1 MARKFWHQLLRINF
15 TAISNYITRDIL
27 GLAKSSFLERY
38 THVFCVFLLSGILH
52 LTADVVG
59 NIPMGESGAMV
70 FFLSFV
76 LGYMIEDGVQ
86 AVWRTRFQGSATSEA
101 GSTNSQKEPEM
112 WKKVLGYIWV
122 LAFLTITS
130 AVYFEP
136 VRKRPERQLALV
148 PWSFVGVIGLEMMG
162 ALVVVGGVLLMVVF
176 KVEV

>member
-1 MARKFWHQLLRINF
+1 M
-15 TAISNYITRDIL
+15 
-27 GLAKSSFLERY
+27 
-38 THVFCVFLLSGILH
+38 FCVFLLSGILH

-86 AVWRTRFQGSATSEA
+86 VVWRKRFQGSSTSEA
-101 GSTNSQKEPEM
+101 GSTNSQKEPDM
-112 WKKVLGYIWV
+112 WKKILGYIWV
-122 LAFLTITS
+122 LAFLTVTS

-136 VRKRPERQLALV
+136 VRKMPERQLALV
-148 PWSFVGVIGLEMMG
+148 PWSFVGVIGLDMMG
-162 ALVVVGGVLLMVVF
+162 ALVVVGGVLLMVGF